1 MPGRSCGEPTAGFD
15 SDARRVGPGGDRKGY
30 GEARMA
36 EESTDTAERED
47 EQASSSGA
55 DSEEG
60 KAQQEEEGDAPAGQ
74 TGDDD
79 EEKDE
84 ATKAQEKEEEREQA
98 RDKVKELEE
107 GDPPSDL
114 EDWPDDAAKYETFG
128 GPEGEHGYHEGPE
141 EEKLGPS
148 SLRHKEGGGVTI
160 AGDEVDDP
168 DEYKGKPIPGGPTDP
183 DAPQDLTTQKI
194 REDQGRDLASE
205 DGDGGDDSDDD
216 ESDESEESGESESK

>member
-1 MPGRSCGEPTAGFD
+1 
-15 SDARRVGPGGDRKGY
+15 
-30 GEARMA
+30 MA
-36 EESTDTAERED
+36 DETQAVEQED
-47 EQASSSGA
+47 EQASETGA

-60 KAQQEEEGDAPAGQ
+60 KAQQEEERDAPAGQ
-74 TGDDD
+74 GGDGGDSDD
-79 EEKDE
+79 EKDE
-84 ATKAQEKEEEREQA
+84 AQKAQEKEEEREQA

-148 SLRHKEGGGVTI
+148 SLRHTEDGGVKI

-168 DEYKGKPIPGGPTDP
+168 DQYKSDPIPGGPTDP
-183 DAPQDLTTQKI
+183 DASQDLTSKKI
-194 REDQGRDLASE
+194 REDQGRDLES
-205 DGDGGDDSDDD
+205 DGGSSDDD
-216 ESDESEESGESESK
+216 DDDDSESKAESEDESKSKSDDDSE

>member
-1 MPGRSCGEPTAGFD
+1 
-15 SDARRVGPGGDRKGY
+15 
-30 GEARMA
+30 MA
-36 EESTDTAERED
+36 EESTEAVERDD
-47 EQASSSGA
+47 EQQSSAGA

-60 KAQQEEEGDAPAGQ
+60 KGQQREERDPPAGEAGEDQ
-74 TGDDD
+74 DEDD
-79 EEKDE
+79 KDE
-84 ATKAQEKEEEREQA
+84 AQKAQEKEEEREQA

-107 GDPPSDL
+107 GDPPKDL

-148 SLRHKEGGGVTI
+148 SLRHKEDGGVTI

-194 REDQGRDLASE
+194 REDQGRELASE
-205 DGDGGDDSDDD
+205 DEDGDSDSDDD
-216 ESDESEESGESESK
+216 SEAKAESDDDSESKSDDDS

>member
-1 MPGRSCGEPTAGFD
+1 
-15 SDARRVGPGGDRKGY
+15 
-30 GEARMA
+30 MA
-36 EESTDTAERED
+36 DESTEAVERED
-47 EQASSSGA
+47 EQASSAGA

-60 KAQQEEEGDAPAGQ
+60 KAQQEEERDAPAGKS
-74 TGDDD
+74 GGDD

-84 ATKAQEKEEEREQA
+84 ATKAQEKEEEREHA

-107 GDPPSDL
+107 GDPPADL

-148 SLRHKEGGGVTI
+148 SLRHTEGGGVKI

-168 DEYKGKPIPGGPTDP
+168 DQYKSDPIPGGPTDP
-183 DAPQDLTTQKI
+183 DAPQDLTSKKI
-194 REDQGRDLASE
+194 REDQGRDLES
-205 DGDGGDDSDDD
+205 DSSDRSKDDDD
-216 ESDESEESGESESK
+216 ESGSDDDDS